1 MSGRPSV
8 CVAGLGV
15 TGAATALALARRG
28 ASVTGIDTR
37 SSPHIFGSS
46 HGRTRI
52 LREAYFEDP
61 LYVPLVQA
69 AREHWLR
76 LAADA
81 GEPIFRE
88 TGGLNIGTP
97 DSGLVTGVHRSVA
110 MHDLP
115 HDVLDAAAIHRRFP
129 ALNPPPDHVGIWEP
143 RAGVL
148 FAEPALSALMA
159 TAAGHGA
166 TLRMDEPLVSF
177 EPDAD
182 GLAITTA
189 RDRFTVDALILCTG
203 PWLAGTETGR
213 RMGLEVERQVVFW
226 FETGRPASPDDAVP
240 VLLWE
245 YDSDRFFYSIPDL
258 GDGFKAGLHHQGS
271 RVDPETVDRTASTED
286 EARVRPLLQKLV
298 PAAAGSR
305 RDASVCLY
313 TNTSD
318 GHFLLDRYPGRERVW
333 LASAC
338 SGHGFKFAPA
348 VGELMADLVLDGDT
362 SFDLAVFSAARW
374 AEGAGPEGRDRPTGR
389 PV

>member
-1 MSGRPSV
+1 MSGRLSV

-15 TGAATALALARRG
+15 NGAATALALARRG
-28 ASVTGIDTR
+28 ARVTGIEAR
-37 SSPHIFGSS
+37 SSPHVFGSS

-76 LAADA
+76 LEAD
-81 GEPIFRE
+81 GGTPILRE

-97 DSGLVTGVHRSVA
+97 DSVLVTGVHRSVA

-115 HDVLDAAAIHRRFP
+115 HDVLDAAAIRRRFP
-129 ALNPPPDHVGIWEP
+129 ALNPPPDHIGIWEA

-148 FAEPALSALMA
+148 FAEPAVSALI
-159 TAAGHGA
+159 AAAARHGA
-166 TLRMDEPLVSF
+166 ALRMNEPLVSF
-177 EPDAD
+177 ASD
-182 GLAITTA
+182 GDGVAITTA
-189 RDRFTVDALILCTG
+189 RDRFTVDALVLCTG
-203 PWLAGTETGR
+203 PWLARTETGR
-213 RMGLEVERQVVFW
+213 QLGLDVERQVVFW
-226 FETGRPASPDDAVP
+226 FETAQPASPRDGVP
-240 VLLWE
+240 VQLWE
-245 YDSDRFFYSIPDL
+245 YDRDRVFYSIPDL
-258 GDGFKAGLHHQGS
+258 GDGFKAGLHHQGT

-286 EARVRPLLQKLV
+286 EAQVRALVERLV

-318 GHFLLDRYPGRERVW
+318 GHFLLDRHPGCERVW

-348 VGELMADLVLDGDT
+348 VGELMADLVLEGR
-362 SFDLAVFSAARW
+362 SSIDLAVFSAARW
-374 AEGAGPEGRDRPTGR
+374 TEGSASEGGRRPGGR